1 MNYIKENRT
10 ELQLTQCEL
19 VSLVNYN
26 LSELNSLYRLSQSR
40 LSFLE
45 RLSTNE
51 LLTKL
56 NVLEYKQLK
65 TILKDRLNNKN
76 SWYYRN
82 LITVNG
88 KRVSYKGIDTWLQ
101 RFTVNGLEYG
111 FPMDLKPTKFKQLV
125 SDTVDEIIPNLPQ

>member
-1 MNYIKENRT
+1 MNYIRQNRT
-10 ELQLTQCEL
+10 ELRLTQSEL

-26 LSELNSLYRLSQSR
+26 LSEENNLYRLSQSR

-65 TILKDRLNNKN
+65 AIFNQLKEA
-76 SWYYRN
+76 Y
-82 LITVNG
+82 
-88 KRVSYKGIDTWLQ
+88 
-101 RFTVNGLEYG
+101 
-111 FPMDLKPTKFKQLV
+111 
-125 SDTVDEIIPNLPQ
+125 

>member
-1 MNYIKENRT
+1 MNYIKQNRT

-45 RLSTNE
+45 RLNTDE

-56 NVLEYKQLK
+56 NVLEYRQFQSVFNELEKVK
-65 TILKDRLNNKN
+65 HIL
-76 SWYYRN
+76 
-82 LITVNG
+82 V
-88 KRVSYKGIDTWLQ
+88 
-101 RFTVNGLEYG
+101 E
-111 FPMDLKPTKFKQLV
+111 
-125 SDTVDEIIPNLPQ
+125 

>member
-1 MNYIKENRT
+1 MNYIKQNRK

-45 RLSTNE
+45 RLNTNE

-65 TILKDRLNNKN
+65 TIFNQLKEA
-76 SWYYRN
+76 Y
-82 LITVNG
+82 
-88 KRVSYKGIDTWLQ
+88 Q
-101 RFTVNGLEYG
+101 
-111 FPMDLKPTKFKQLV
+111 
-125 SDTVDEIIPNLPQ
+125 

>member
-65 TILKDRLNNKN
+65 TIFN
-76 SWYYRN
+76 
-82 LITVNG
+82 
-88 KRVSYKGIDTWLQ
+88 
-101 RFTVNGLEYG
+101 
-111 FPMDLKPTKFKQLV
+111 QLR
-125 SDTVDEIIPNLPQ
+125 EAY

>member
-1 MNYIKENRT
+1 MNYIKQNRT

-26 LSELNSLYRLSQSR
+26 LSEENSLYRLSQSR

-45 RLSTNE
+45 RLNRTE

-65 TILKDRLNNKN
+65 AIFN
-76 SWYYRN
+76 
-82 LITVNG
+82 
-88 KRVSYKGIDTWLQ
+88 
-101 RFTVNGLEYG
+101 
-111 FPMDLKPTKFKQLV
+111 QLSEV
-125 SDTVDEIIPNLPQ
+125 Y

>member
-1 MNYIKENRT
+1 MNYIKQNRT

-19 VSLVNYN
+19 VSLINYN
-26 LSELNSLYRLSQSR
+26 LSEQNSLYRLSQSR

-65 TILKDRLNNKN
+65 AIFNALNEV
-76 SWYYRN
+76 
-82 LITVNG
+82 I
-88 KRVSYKGIDTWLQ
+88 
-101 RFTVNGLEYG
+101 
-111 FPMDLKPTKFKQLV
+111 
-125 SDTVDEIIPNLPQ
+125 